1 MEPKLACEVV
11 EVGLSTDSRVRRLGC
26 GRSSGAMAHSALTS
40 CLPRLLLIGH
50 SADAGLIEM
59 TATVD

>member
-11 EVGLSTDSRVRRLGC
+11 EVGLSTDSRVGC